1 MIGFVPIRSPTQ
13 NGMRCLAMSNIP
25 VITATYAGILG
36 LLAAALTVN
45 VIVNR
50 VRLGVLTGD
59 GGLPKMAQAI
69 RAHANFAEHVPLA
82 IILIGLAEMEGT
94 RAWIIYL
101 LGGALLIARV
111 LSALG
116 LNRTLGGSNPRQSGA
131 GITIL
136 VTVAASIAVLCG
148 VIRLH

>member
-1 MIGFVPIRSPTQ
+1 
-13 NGMRCLAMSNIP
+13 MRKLMMLNVP
-25 VITATYAGILG
+25 VITATYAAILG

-50 VRLGVLTGD
+50 VRLQVDTGD

-82 IILIGLAEMEGT
+82 LILIGLAEMTGI
-94 RAWIIYL
+94 RSWMIWA

-111 LSALG
+111 LSAVG
-116 LNRTLGGSNPRQSGA
+116 LNRTL
-131 GITIL
+131 
-136 VTVAASIAVLCG
+136 
-148 VIRLH
+148 

>member
-1 MIGFVPIRSPTQ
+1 
-13 NGMRCLAMSNIP
+13 MSNVP
-25 VITATYAGILG
+25 VITATYAAVLG

-50 VRLGVLTGD
+50 VKLGVLGGD
-59 GGLPKMAQAI
+59 GGVPKMAQAI

-82 IILIGLAEMEGT
+82 IILIGLAEMLGI
-94 RAWIIYL
+94 RAWIIYV
-101 LGGALLIARV
+101 LGAALLVARV

-116 LNRTLGGSNPRQSGA
+116 LNGSLGGSKPRTSGA

-136 VTVAASIAVLCG
+136 VTVSASIAVLFG
-148 VIRLH
+148 VMSMR